1 MDQALLLARRILLV
15 KNATDS
21 VEKLYY
27 NVPVDTKASKT
38 SKVKTK
44 VKGER
49 GKYLPAQRMYA
60 CTLCMRLG

>member
-44 VKGER
+44 VKGEG
-49 GKYLPAQRMYA
+49 GKYPPAQRI
-60 CTLCMRLG
+60 CMHAHYV